1 MAKTVI
7 AFDLYGTILSTE
19 SISRELEGFYGPEKA
34 KVIAAHAR
42 RYQLEYTW
50 RSNSMGMYRPFDVL
64 TRCSFHHAAAEA
76 GVQITPAQEQ
86 AIMKAY
92 NGLDAFP
99 DVQAALELISKSQT
113 LEAWIFSNGTESM
126 ITSSVETSRGLATAS
141 SHDTV
146 SAARIVSIDRLGVY
160 KPSPKTYQHMVATAD
175 RQDAPEKVWLVSSN
189 PFDALGAVAAGMS
202 SVWVDRGE
210 TGWIDGLSEALDV
223 RPTVVVHGVDEAVEH
238 ILKQV

>member
-1 MAKTVI
+1 MIRDSDNLT
-7 AFDLYGTILSTE
+7 
-19 SISRELEGFYGPEKA
+19 
-34 KVIAAHAR
+34 
-42 RYQLEYTW
+42 
-50 RSNSMGMYRPFDVL
+50 GMYRPFDVL

>member
-34 KVIAAHAR
+34 KVIASQAR

-64 TRCSFHHAAAEA
+64 TRSSFHHAAAEA
-76 GVQITPAQEQ
+76 GVKISPAQEQ

-99 DVQAALELISKSQT
+99 DVQTALELISKSQT

-126 ITSSVETSRGLATAS
+126 IASSVETSRGLATAS
-141 SHDTV
+141 SPDTV
-146 SAARIVSIDRLGVY
+146 SAARIVSVDPLGVY
-160 KPSPKTYQHMVATAD
+160 KPSPKTYQHMVATVS

-238 ILKQV
+238 ILKQA